1 MPILHRLTL
10 LQKFL
15 ILGVIAVL
23 MSALPTGLYVRGALQ
38 EIGDARHE
46 SAGAPAIIAVNQAAQ
61 WLQVHRGLSA
71 AMLNGDEVLGARR
84 PAVRDAMNKALA
96 EADRQMAA
104 AAAPAPQPPRRRP
117 GARWSR
123 PWRPA
128 RCPPRRPW
136 RSTRSWW
143 PTCCG

>member
-1 MPILHRLTL
+1 MPLLHRLTL

-46 SAGAPAIIAVNQAAQ
+46 SVGAPAIIAVNQAAQ

-71 AMLNGDEVLGARR
+71 AMLNGTRCWARAG
-84 PAVRDAMNKALA
+84 PPCAM
-96 EADRQMAA
+96 R
-104 AAAPAPQPPRRRP
+104 
-117 GARWSR
+117 
-123 PWRPA
+123 
-128 RCPPRRPW
+128 
-136 RSTRSWW
+136 
-143 PTCCG
+143 